1 MTRYP
6 GNTNPLRHPGNANLK
21 LFYGSPYKGLPVQAD
36 KGPFVC
42 NYLDRLH
49 LTVSRAL
56 AHYPRVFAFRVDLR
70 LPVGPLL
77 PGYAY
82 TNEVIDRF
90 IESFKAK
97 IKHNRG
103 RARLE
108 NKYAH
113 DSDVRYVW
121 AREQGQHGRP
131 HHHLAILLNQ
141 DAFSALGKFEP
152 GRDNM
157 FNRLAE
163 AWASALGLPVEAVR
177 GLVEIPRNP
186 LYRLHRD
193 DPEGQAAFFYRTSY
207 LCKAATKAF
216 GDGSHGFGCSRI

>member
-1 MTRYP
+1 MPRHP
-6 GNTNPLRHPGNANLK
+6 GNTNLN
-21 LFYGSPYKGLPVQAD
+21 LFYGSTYKGLPVQTD

-42 NYLDRLH
+42 EYLDSLH

-56 AHYPRVFAFRVDLR
+56 AQYPRVFAFRVDLR
-70 LPVGPLL
+70 LPVGPAL
-77 PGYAY
+77 PGYAC
-82 TNEVIDRF
+82 TNEVITLF

-97 IKHNRG
+97 IKHNRA

-113 DSDVRYVW
+113 DSNVRYVW

-141 DAFSALGKFEP
+141 DAFNALGKFES
-152 GRDNM
+152 GRDNI
-157 FNRLAE
+157 FNRLEE
-163 AWASALGLPVEAVR
+163 AWASALGLPIGAVR
-177 GLVEIPRNP
+177 GLIEIPGNP
-186 LYRLHRD
+186 SYRLHRG

-207 LCKAATKAF
+207 LCKAATKVY